1 MRTCLLLSV
10 LAALCVFIGCDD
22 DVRKDGEVAARESS
36 EMRAAVS
43 AERQGDFDKAI
54 YLYERVAEL
63 YPGAAL
69 PRLQLAS
76 LLHEYRKD
84 YIGAIYNYR
93 RYIDVFSEQL
103 RLANKTNSNARI
115 TGISNRIEKVEQ
127 FLSAE
132 FIAKLP
138 DREFSPEETQAVID
152 NIVTMTNRLAA
163 LNIEKS
169 ALVSSNETLAAELRR
184 LNTRYERLGATLE
197 KLKTSVGSGGA
208 GSASRRSNG
217 LGLEYEGLDT
227 YEVIPGDSLSQIA
240 RLKYGDANLWPLIA
254 NANSNKVDSAG
265 RVRVGT
271 ILVIP
276 PAPEEDE

>member
-1 MRTCLLLSV
+1 MKRALLFAIT
-10 LAALCVFIGCDD
+10 LAVVCVVAGCDD
-22 DVRKDGEVAARESS
+22 VREDGEAAARESA
-36 EMRAAVS
+36 EMQSALA

-54 YLYERVAEL
+54 SMYERVSEL
-63 YPGAAL
+63 YPSASL

-84 YIGAIYNYR
+84 YVGAIYNYR
-93 RYIDVFSEQL
+93 RYMETSPDTSSF
-103 RLANKTNSNARI
+103 A
-115 TGISNRIEKVEQ
+115 GISNRIEKVEQ
-127 FLSAE
+127 YLSAE
-132 FIAKLP
+132 FIDRLP
-138 DREFSPEETQAVID
+138 DRDLSPEETQTVID
-152 NIVTMTNRLAA
+152 NIVSMTNKVAQLKAQNA
-163 LNIEKS
+163 M
-169 ALVSSNETLAAELRR
+169 LVSSNETLSATLKH
-184 LNTRYERLGATLE
+184 LNTRYERLGVTLE
-197 KLKTSVGSGGA
+197 KLKSSAASGG
-208 GSASRRSNG
+208 SRATTRGNRG

-240 RLKYGDANLWPLIA
+240 RLKYGDANLWPIIA